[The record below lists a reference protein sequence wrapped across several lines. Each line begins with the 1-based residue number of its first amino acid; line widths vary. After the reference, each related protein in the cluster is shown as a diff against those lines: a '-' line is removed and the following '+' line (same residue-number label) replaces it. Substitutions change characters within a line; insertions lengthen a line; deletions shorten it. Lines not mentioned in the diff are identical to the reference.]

1 MNCRLRR
8 QETREKLEIHVSSA
22 TPGDHL
28 PFVVLHLD
36 YTNFMYKMSKFTCK
50 LGVSHKPYYSTLCKL
65 IFYMKFFCLF
75 NDKF

>member
-28 PFVVLHLD
+28 PFVVLYLE
-36 YTNFMYKMSKFTCK
+36 YTYLLSINCGEFTCK
-50 LGVSHKPYYSTLCKL
+50 LVVSHKPYYSLTVQVLL
-65 IFYMKFFCLF
+65 YLV
-75 NDKF
+75 